1 MDLRAASDFLLMPQM
16 SIQPVPVEPIPSL
29 PPGTMGLILGRG
41 SLTLQGLVVHPGVM
55 DCQHSPEIQ
64 VLCSSPKGVFS
75 ISKGD
80 RIAQLLLLPDN
91 TREKSAGPEI
101 KKMGSS
107 GNDSAYL
114 VVSLNDRP
122 KLRLKINGKE
132 FEGILDTGADKSII
146 STHWWPKAWPTTES
160 SHSLQGLG
168 YQSCPTISSIAL
180 TWESS
185 EGQQGKFIP
194 YVLPL
199 PVNLWGRDIMQHLGL
214 ILSNENAP
222 SGGYSTKAKNIM
234 AKMGYKEGKGLGH
247 QEQGRIEP
255 ISPNGNQDRQG
266 LGFP

>member
-1 MDLRAASDFLLMPQM
+1 M
-16 SIQPVPVEPIPSL
+16 
-29 PPGTMGLILGRG
+29 
-41 SLTLQGLVVHPGVM
+41 
-55 DCQHSPEIQ
+55 
-64 VLCSSPKGVFS
+64 
-75 ISKGD
+75 
-80 RIAQLLLLPDN
+80 
-91 TREKSAGPEI
+91 
-101 KKMGSS
+101 
-107 GNDSAYL
+107 

-122 KLRLKINGKE
+122 KLRLKIKGKE

-222 SGGYSTKAKNIM
+222 SGGYSAKAKNIM